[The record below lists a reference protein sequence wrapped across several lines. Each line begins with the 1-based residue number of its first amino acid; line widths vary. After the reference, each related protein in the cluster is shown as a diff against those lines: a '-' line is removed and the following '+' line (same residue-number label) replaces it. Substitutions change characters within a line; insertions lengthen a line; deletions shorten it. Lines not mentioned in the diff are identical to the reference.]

1 MIQRPASGTLDLE
14 LRKPTRAGEKSFAAT
29 ASEFFQ
35 HLQIPF
41 ALSRPFHE
49 Q

>member
-14 LRKPTRAGEKSFAAT
+14 LCKLTRTSEKSVAVT
-29 ASEFFQ
+29 ASDFFQ

-41 ALSRPFHE
+41 AESPFHG